1 VIGSGRKYGT
11 RRQTAALIRL
21 LAQLHPPCK
30 DVSVAPSSVADDTLS
45 QTLPTAHWTQLERPA
60 EVNGIIRKWLEE
72 LDIKQG
78 HQRDEL

>member
-1 VIGSGRKYGT
+1 MEL
-11 RRQTAALIRL
+11 AAKL
-21 LAQLHPPCK
+21 LRSFDFLPNYTLR
-30 DVSVAPSSVADDTLS
+30 VRTFFVAPSSVADDTLS

-78 HQRDEL
+78 HQHDEL